1 MQFKQYYRPKLPRNK
16 YGALTKNHLLRYT
29 PSTSTFNLGN
39 MSEEQNAVPINY
51 EPFRQPIV
59 FNEDEIEYA
68 EGTEP
73 IEPADIIIE
82 TETTPETE

>member
-1 MQFKQYYRPKLPRNK
+1 
-16 YGALTKNHLLRYT
+16 
-29 PSTSTFNLGN
+29 
-39 MSEEQNAVPINY
+39 VPINY

-59 FNEDEIEYA
+59 FNEDELEYA

-82 TETTPETE
+82 TETTPETEI